1 MDVEQHAKVL
11 AFACGSARLPAAG
24 FTAMQPPFTVT
35 VHEGEPTNHL
45 PSAHTCMNNLC
56 FPLYESKEELQRLLL
71 QVIDLSA
78 GFGFL

>member
-1 MDVEQHAKVL
+1 MEQHAKVL

-56 FPLYESKEELQRLLL
+56 FPLYESKESFSDFYCRSSTFPPAL
-71 QVIDLSA
+71 A
-78 GFGFL
+78 FYK

>member
-1 MDVEQHAKVL
+1 MEQHAKVL

-35 VHEGEPTNHL
+35 VHEGEPINHL